1 MHVMKVEASRKIK
14 DQASAQPGRYT
25 PEDLSRHGFDVTVFR
40 SQKEQLNAFG
50 ANMLTAHLDESGSTR
65 VKECMA
71 YWDVGQQLNLAMIE
85 SQIMGG
91 SAQSTGQVLNEQVT
105 CDEDGQLLTA
115 TIADA
120 GISSALAM
128 PVVVI
133 KLANVPSS
141 LPHRAKGVGESLTMG
156 VPPAAMRVIETILGK
171 RLREMLIPIEF
182 ITIGYHQKDR
192 GGEALTIHLR
202 RPPELVA
209 MSLSVELGGSE
220 ITFCRKFSAG
230 QTILPA
236 MR

>member
-1 MHVMKVEASRKIK
+1 MLKVEASRKIK
-14 DQASAQPGRYT
+14 DEATAQPGRYA

-50 ANMLTAHLDESGSTR
+50 ANLLTAHLDESGSIR

-71 YWDVGQQLNLAMIE
+71 YCDVGRQLNPAMIE

-91 SAQSTGQVLNEQVT
+91 SAQDIGQVLNEQVMY
-105 CDEDGQLLTA
+105 DEDGQLLTA
-115 TIADA
+115 TITDA
-120 GISSALAM
+120 GISSGLAM

-141 LPHRAKGVGESLTMG
+141 LPHRAKGVGESPTMG
-156 VPPAAMRVIETILGK
+156 IPPAAMRAIETILGK
-171 RLREMLIPIEF
+171 RLREMPIPIEL

-192 GGEALTIHLR
+192 GREVLTIYLR

-220 ITFCRKFSAG
+220 ITFYRKFSAG
-230 QTILPA
+230 QSILPA